1 MSCGYVLKRDCSS
14 KCVYITLQLD
24 TIIMAKK
31 RKSNPTLED
40 LFTDPEQLKRMND
53 HLYSR
58 KPLLEAG
65 GPFAEMLQTM
75 VNAALV
81 GEARGHIAETIAQGE
96 ANKGNGYTDKT
107 VLSDAGPLS
116 IRTPRDRQGTFE
128 PQLVAKRQ
136 RELSSGLDK
145 QIIALYAQ
153 GNSIE
158 DTKRLLGTM
167 FGVEISAGKISEI
180 TDQVLPVIQEW
191 RTRRLKAFYTV
202 VYMDAI
208 HFKVR
213 HEGKYSSRAFYT
225 VYSIDADGQRDLL
238 GMYMS
243 ENEGANHWGMVLQNL
258 RSRGVEDVL
267 VFCTDDL
274 SGFSEAMAD
283 VFPTTVVQKC
293 LVHKMRNSIRFVDN
307 KDMKQV
313 VKGLRAIYTSETL
326 EGAATAL
333 EVFAVAWGHKYGNIV
348 ESWRRDWE
356 ELMAFLDFPS
366 ELRRMI
372 YTTNPVEAVH
382 RIIRKL
388 IKGKAAWPSD
398 TALMK
403 QIYLSLMHNEKSW
416 RKRAYGWKAIQRELS
431 ELYGDRF
438 TKHLEPS

>member
-1 MSCGYVLKRDCSS
+1 
-14 KCVYITLQLD
+14 
-24 TIIMAKK
+24 MAKK
-31 RKSNPTLED
+31 SKTNPSLED

-81 GEARGHIAETIAQGE
+81 GEARGHIAETRSRGE
-96 ANKGNGYTDKT
+96 VNKGNGYTDKT
-107 VLSDAGPLS
+107 VISDAGPLS

-128 PQLVAKRQ
+128 PQLVPKRH

-145 QIIALYAQ
+145 QVIALYAQ

-158 DTKRLLGTM
+158 DIKRLLIEM

-180 TDQVLPVIQEW
+180 TDQVLPIIQAW
-191 RTRRLKAFYTV
+191 RNRRLKAFYSV

-225 VYSIDADGQRDLL
+225 VYSIDADGNRDLL

-243 ENEGANHWGMVLQNL
+243 DNEGANQWGMVLQDL

-274 SGFSEAMAD
+274 AGFSEAMSD
-283 VFPTTVVQKC
+283 VFPATVVQKC
-293 LVHKMRNSIRFVDN
+293 LVHKMRNSIRFIDD

-313 VKGLRAIYTSETL
+313 VSGLRAIYTSENL
-326 EGAATAL
+326 EAAQMAL
-333 EVFAVAWGHKYGNIV
+333 EAFAVVWGDKYAGVID
-348 ESWRRDWE
+348 SWRRDWE
-356 ELMAFLDFPS
+356 ELMAFLDFPPA
-366 ELRRMI
+366 LRRMI

-416 RKRAYGWKAIQRELS
+416 RKRAYGWKAIQRELIK
-431 ELYGDRF
+431 LYGERV
-438 TKHLEPS
+438 TKHLGPS